1 MDIQERCARGQELLQ
16 RQGYI
21 EAEKE
26 LKLAEREATAR
37 HDWDSLSRLYM
48 PLQEARRQR
57 RLRCGEGEVC
67 LDLLATGPDDLI
79 QGQQIIDNYP
89 HGQLLVAGWA
99 SIEPALEVRRLQP
112 KYDLYVEVLL
122 GAVYPLTGGK
132 TVVAIVPDGREV
144 LPDARPRSVDALR
157 ELLPKGSL
165 IIPAGELPT
174 GSRRGNAASFGRIEA
189 MWERLHRPYLTVA
202 DAMEDPLRRIEAY
215 RHVIEIDYA
224 CELAHQNLA
233 GAARGLAR
241 HAVMV

>member
-1 MDIQERCARGQELLQ
+1 MDIQQRCARGQELLQ
-16 RQGYI
+16 AQDYI

-57 RLRCGEGEVC
+57 RLRCGEGVVC
-67 LDLLATGPDDLI
+67 LDLLATGPDDSI
-79 QGQQIIDNYP
+79 QGQQVIENYP

-112 KYDLYVEVLL
+112 KHDLYVEVFL
-122 GAVYPLTGGK
+122 GAVYPLTDGK
-132 TVVAIVPDGREV
+132 TLVALVPDGREAM
-144 LPDARPRSVDALR
+144 PDARPRSTDALR
-157 ELLPKGSL
+157 ALLPKGSL
-165 IIPAGELPT
+165 VVPADELPE
-174 GSRRGNAASFGRIEA
+174 GASRGNMEWFGRVETI
-189 MWERLHRPYLTVA
+189 WEQLHRPYLSAA
-202 DAMEDPLRRIEAY
+202 DAIDDPLRRIEAY

-233 GAARGLAR
+233 AAARELAR
-241 HAVMV
+241 HAVTV